1 MDQEQV
7 LKEAVF
13 ENYEWLSSGDK
24 NTSALL
30 PANFQEIGKA
40 EEKAE
45 EFVIL
50 TLSLPFNLNRSKK
63 FLPPLIIAKFL
74 LQPQYEI
81 SNSVDDKLEIFIA
94 KSISKVPEVEY
105 ILLSKIENYYEIWT
119 VINKLDRGVRERI
132 YDIEFNIL
140 RTFKGLCFDF
150 HVICRNDRDIKE
162 FYSSNTKIIFQ
173 RMV

>member
-13 ENYEWLSSGDK
+13 DNYELVSSGDK

-30 PANFQEIGKA
+30 PANYQGIGKA
-40 EEKAE
+40 ENV
-45 EFVIL
+45 VIP
-50 TLSLPFNLNRSKK
+50 LPFNWDRSKR
-63 FLPPLIIAKFL
+63 FLTPLI

-81 SNSVDDKLEIFIA
+81 SNSVDDKLERFIA
-94 KSISKVPEVEY
+94 KSISKVKEVEF
-105 ILLSKIENYYEIWT
+105 ILFSKIENYYEIWT
-119 VINKLDRGVRERI
+119 VINKLDREVREHI

-140 RTFKGLCFDF
+140 RTLKGLYFDF
-150 HVICRNDRDIKE
+150 HVICRNDRDINE